1 MSRSVRFQ
9 GAGYRWVVL
18 AAGVIAQAAAATVLQ
33 GLPSLAPV
41 LRSTY
46 GLSLPELGVVLGS
59 GTAGLLLALVGWGIL
74 ADRVGERWV
83 MSAGLV
89 LSALALFLA
98 SRAGRPVT
106 LIACLV
112 AAGAAGA
119 SVNAASGRAVLAWF
133 PRAKRGLAMGLRQTA
148 IPVGAAAAAVGLPAA
163 ARRWGLSSAFV
174 CMAGVCL
181 LGALVVVVLVREAP
195 AEPLR
200 LVKPVAPGPPPSP
213 SSSRERGPVLVLCA
227 VSLLLVVPQTAVVSF
242 LVVYLVEGFHVSA
255 GAAAGLLAVVQM
267 GGGAARIGL
276 GWWSDRAGLRL
287 RSLGT
292 VALAAAGLFAVL
304 SLLGALH
311 WVAAV
316 PVMALAGVVA
326 ISWNGL
332 AFTAVGELADPRRVG
347 LVLGVQNTAVAAG
360 MAVTPPALGA
370 LVERFSWGPAFA
382 VVMCS
387 AVLARLLLRGPIRAE
402 RGAAAA
408 PPDSVVPLPRG
419 NARGSAR

>member
-59 GTAGLLLALVGWGIL
+59 GTTGLLLALVGWGIL

-181 LGALVVVVLVREAP
+181 LGALVVVALVREAP

-200 LVKPVAPGPPPSP
+200 LVKPAAPGP
-213 SSSRERGPVLVLCA
+213 SSSPPTRERRPVLVLCA

-255 GAAAGLLAVVQM
+255 GAAAGLLALVQM

-276 GWWSDRAGLRL
+276 GWWSDRTGLRL

-292 VALAAAGLFAVL
+292 VAFVAAGLFAVL

-408 PPDSVVPLPRG
+408 PSDSVVPLPRG